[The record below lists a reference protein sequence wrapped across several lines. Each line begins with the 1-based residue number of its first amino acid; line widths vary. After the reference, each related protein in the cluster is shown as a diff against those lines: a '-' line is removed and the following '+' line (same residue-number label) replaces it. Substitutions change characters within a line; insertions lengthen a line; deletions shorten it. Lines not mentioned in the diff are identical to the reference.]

1 MWMNNEFRKLE
12 DKHRARFP
20 AYLCQ
25 LESFLSG
32 RHLSKLL
39 RMVAGGSEAQN
50 GLLRQRLAEPSTTE
64 SEQLLICELV
74 AASIGQG
81 LSSPGW
87 NISIEGWLYE
97 SQFQS
102 DSRLCLAASSYL
114 RDLCNTIRDQ
124 ENKVGEIKSLV
135 NRLNPNLSQTAK
147 YRCPYFS
154 KKAYKETEA
163 GFDGITNSFG
173 LVDHSI
179 VFRNPMYQ
187 RSLEATALKPNF
199 VNGIHGFLSLRPT
212 VEEFECSTILLTQ
225 FRTTIEKL
233 KLDACSD
240 IDSTTGE
247 EPLPSLRGLM
257 PSILEITNLANLQ
270 TSNFIV
276 SPDEAMS
283 LLELPLWLFRVST
296 SHPELSIWTEY
307 DEELISRALA
317 KESLLVLDVPYLNE
331 QLISLVQQSP
341 SRPLLQVNGRM
352 VAERSEGRG
361 E

>member
-1 MWMNNEFRKLE
+1 MNNEFRKLE

-124 ENKVGEIKSLV
+124 ENKVGERGDVWIFVFLKGVGGLRNACFWCASFL
-135 NRLNPNLSQTAK
+135 RLHQTWILRMNPT
-147 YRCPYFS
+147 
-154 KKAYKETEA
+154 
-163 GFDGITNSFG
+163 
-173 LVDHSI
+173 SI
-179 VFRNPMYQ
+179 SMRAPGDSY
-187 RSLEATALKPNF
+187 
-199 VNGIHGFLSLRPT
+199 T
-212 VEEFECSTILLTQ
+212 V
-225 FRTTIEKL
+225 
-233 KLDACSD
+233 
-240 IDSTTGE
+240 
-247 EPLPSLRGLM
+247 
-257 PSILEITNLANLQ
+257 
-270 TSNFIV
+270 
-276 SPDEAMS
+276 
-283 LLELPLWLFRVST
+283 
-296 SHPELSIWTEY
+296 H
-307 DEELISRALA
+307 
-317 KESLLVLDVPYLNE
+317 
-331 QLISLVQQSP
+331 
-341 SRPLLQVNGRM
+341 
-352 VAERSEGRG
+352 
-361 E
+361 